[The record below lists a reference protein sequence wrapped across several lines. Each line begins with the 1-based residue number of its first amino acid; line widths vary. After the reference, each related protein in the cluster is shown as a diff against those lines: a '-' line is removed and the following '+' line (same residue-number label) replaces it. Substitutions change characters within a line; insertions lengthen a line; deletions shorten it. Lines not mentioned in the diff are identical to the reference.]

1 MDPNAAMEAA
11 AESAKAFTKLQEIF
25 QKMFNPHWTKKQVD
39 ADAYADERKL
49 QTIRDNPDMEIVYR
63 DGLLNARERSP
74 EALAHR
80 AEQRKL
86 AESIRQEVNLENV
99 LNITEN
105 ELQQMI
111 NISDEPVDEDWLTRF
126 FHIVEDVSSED
137 MQFVWGKILA
147 GEIEQPGSFS
157 YRTLETVKNL
167 CKSEAEA
174 FQKIAPLVLKDG
186 SSRFLVTDSDILEKY
201 NINFSVL
208 SSLGECG
215 LLNTDGFTYQN
226 YEIGEN
232 TRRFLFTDKYMLMFC
247 GDKTHKVELNVY
259 HLTKAGRELLNI
271 IECEPNSDYLFDVAD
286 FIWNDEKKREFC
298 LKIYEI
304 DQIADGAIK
313 IRKSP
318 LKEFSSQMVKP

>member
-1 MDPNAAMEAA
+1 M
-11 AESAKAFTKLQEIF
+11 
-25 QKMFNPHWTKKQVD
+25 
-39 ADAYADERKL
+39 
-49 QTIRDNPDMEIVYR
+49 
-63 DGLLNARERSP
+63 
-74 EALAHR
+74 
-80 AEQRKL
+80 
-86 AESIRQEVNLENV
+86 
-99 LNITEN
+99 
-105 ELQQMI
+105 
-111 NISDEPVDEDWLTRF
+111 
-126 FHIVEDVSSED
+126 
-137 MQFVWGKILA
+137 
-147 GEIEQPGSFS
+147 
-157 YRTLETVKNL
+157 
-167 CKSEAEA
+167 
-174 FQKIAPLVLKDG
+174 
-186 SSRFLVTDSDILEKY
+186 VTDSDILEKY
-201 NINFSVL
+201 KINFSVL

-247 GDKTHKVELNVY
+247 GDKAHKVELNVY

-271 IECEPNSDYLFDVAD
+271 IECEPNSDYFFDVAD